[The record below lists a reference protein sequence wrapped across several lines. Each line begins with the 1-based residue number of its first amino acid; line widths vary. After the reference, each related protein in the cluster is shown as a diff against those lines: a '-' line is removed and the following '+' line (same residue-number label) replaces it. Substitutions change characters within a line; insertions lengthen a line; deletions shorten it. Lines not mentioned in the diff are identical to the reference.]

1 MLFYFELQLL
11 LTKATKSKHTQPSL
25 PQANDLHFRRLT
37 RRSVEKSLVVLMP
50 HSQDL
55 LARDL
60 LELATSF
67 LGARRLRQEKSLAF
81 RKSFAGSHSN
91 LNSNPIRYYLNKGAD
106 EENFDG
112 TGESA
117 FFDLLMIEKF
127 GLFNYKRNN

>member
-37 RRSVEKSLVVLMP
+37 RRSV
-50 HSQDL
+50 
-55 LARDL
+55 
-60 LELATSF
+60 
-67 LGARRLRQEKSLAF
+67 EKSLAF